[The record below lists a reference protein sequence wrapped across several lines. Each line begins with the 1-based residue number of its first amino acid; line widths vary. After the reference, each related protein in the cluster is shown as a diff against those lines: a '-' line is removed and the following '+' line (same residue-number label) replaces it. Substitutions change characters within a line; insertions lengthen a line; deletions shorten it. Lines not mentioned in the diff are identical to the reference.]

1 MERVPFIYSFLSF
14 SSPIIFVIYMSTE
27 KQSDIVTKFL
37 LSKHFSKDV
46 QIFTFEGKSSCF
58 SMKHFPI
65 NKLRNLAID
74 FVTTTHYIVLDMDV
88 HLSSKC
94 IVYQVMN
101 R

>member
-1 MERVPFIYSFLSF
+1 MI
-14 SSPIIFVIYMSTE
+14 SSPIIFVIYISTE

-37 LSKHFSKDV
+37 LSKHFSEDV

-88 HLSSKC
+88 HLSSKS
-94 IVYQVMN
+94 IVL
-101 R
+101 